1 MHNMHLPFCSCRT
14 ETVTEYARH
23 GAHDARRCEQQ
34 PGCHWVPRMRGC
46 TREGTGGNVRRSRL
60 ARKCLAS
67 TSGRIT
73 GTLAQ
78 DHKLQRQGRKRR
90 NSSELY
96 SRQNN
101 FTEKCTMFFR
111 PAGLQRSGSALRRG
125 AREVIPW
132 HGGQTPV
139 GGRFHELN
147 RTLPAHSGSRPPFT
161 TG

>member
-1 MHNMHLPFCSCRT
+1 MHVYAKYVSMKFICIICTSHFAYG
-14 ETVTEYARH
+14 TEYARH

-34 PGCHWVPRMRGC
+34 PGCQWVRRMRGC
-46 TREGTGGNVRRSRL
+46 TREGTGGIVRRSSLVR
-60 ARKCLAS
+60 R
-67 TSGRIT
+67 

-111 PAGLQRSGSALRRG
+111 PAGLQRSGSASR
-125 AREVIPW
+125 AREVTPW

>member
-1 MHNMHLPFCSCRT
+1 MCGGAAWPAGVLLVLVGGSPAHWHRT
-14 ETVTEYARH
+14 INCNAKGEKGVAAR
-23 GAHDARRCEQQ
+23 
-34 PGCHWVPRMRGC
+34 
-46 TREGTGGNVRRSRL
+46 NY
-60 ARKCLAS
+60 
-67 TSGRIT
+67 I
-73 GTLAQ
+73 
-78 DHKLQRQGRKRR
+78 
-90 NSSELY
+90 